1 MLRSIV
7 AALVWMAA
15 AVASV
20 GAQAD
25 GESRVALVIGN
36 GAYTHA
42 HPLANPV
49 NDAKAMTETLKRLG
63 FEVVSATDTDRVG
76 MVRAL
81 GQFRKQMT
89 ADGVGLF
96 YYAGH
101 GMQVRGHNY
110 LLPVDADIADENDAA
125 LLAIDLETVENEM
138 ENAGVRLSLYVLDAC
153 RDDPFE
159 RRFRGAG
166 SRGLA
171 PVDAARGS
179 VIAFATAPG
188 KTAAD
193 GNGEHGLFT
202 GQLLKTIVKPGLELE
217 DVLKQTA
224 AGVEAVSGNQQ
235 TPWYNSA
242 FHGHFFFSPVTVNM
256 APPALS
262 GTDAQKEILF
272 WDSIKRSSDPADFE
286 DFLKLFPNSQFSS
299 LAQRRIAALRV
310 PPPPPPPAAVP
321 APAVAP
327 PAPPA
332 APPERSVTEGETSW
346 SLDQHRDVQRAL
358 RALGHYQGE
367 PDGGFGPG
375 TRAAIAQFREFAGS
389 ADTGPMIDA
398 ERKTLLDMSER
409 LAALLDQ
416 PAASPQ
422 GVDAGSL
429 RGGPQRYARAASFEP
444 GKSAKPDPAE
454 AAYWYALAA
463 ADNEAKAFTNLGTLA
478 ARRQTAGGK
487 PDLDA
492 ARLLW
497 WAGAARGDPIA
508 MYNLGV
514 VYERGMGV
522 TADPKQ
528 ARAWYERAAVRNHAD
543 ARAAL
548 KRLGGDGGARSAPL
562 AGCGRYCSVRDVKRV
577 RSIRPV
583 PVKYRVGHGAADGL
597 AALRGPAAIGVR
609 GPLGGRGV

>member
-1 MLRSIV
+1 MLRVFV
-7 AALVWMAA
+7 AALIWAA
-15 AVASV
+15 AGLGV
-20 GAQAD
+20 GDALAD
-25 GESRVALVIGN
+25 TESRVALVIGN

-49 NDAKAMTETLKRLG
+49 NDANAMAATLRLLG

-110 LLPVDADIADENDAA
+110 LLPLDADIGDENDAA

-138 ENAGVRLSLYVLDAC
+138 ERAGVRLSLYVLDAC

-159 RRFRGAG
+159 QRFRGAG

-202 GQLLKTIVKPGLELE
+202 GELLKTIVKPGLELE

-224 AGVEAVSGNQQ
+224 ARVESASGNQQ

-242 FHGHFFFSPVTVNM
+242 FHGHFFFSPVTANM
-256 APPALS
+256 APSAPPAD
-262 GTDAQKEILF
+262 TQKEILF
-272 WDSIKRSSDPADFE
+272 WESVKGSNDPADYE
-286 DFLKLFPNSQFSS
+286 DFLKHFPSSQFAS
-299 LAQRRIAALRV
+299 LAQRRVAALRA
-310 PPPPPPPAAVP
+310 PPPAAAQSP
-321 APAVAP
+321 AAVAP
-327 PAPPA
+327 AIAIPAPPQ
-332 APPERSVTEGETSW
+332 PPDRSADEGEASW
-346 SLDQHRDVQRAL
+346 SIEKRREVQRAL
-358 RALGHYQGE
+358 RALGHYQGQ

-375 TRAAIAQFREFAGS
+375 TRVAIAQFRDFAGI
-389 ADTGPMIDA
+389 ADIGPMTNA
-398 ERKTLLDMSER
+398 ERKTLLHMSER

-416 PAASPQ
+416 PATSPQ
-422 GVDAGSL
+422 GADARSVKS
-429 RGGPQRYARAASFEP
+429 GPQRYARAASFEP
-444 GKSAKPDPAE
+444 GKSAKSDPAE

-463 ADNEAKAFTNLGTLA
+463 ADNEARAFTNLGTLA
-478 ARRQTAGGK
+478 ARGQIVAGK

-497 WAGAARGDPIA
+497 WAGAARSDAIA

-514 VYERGMGV
+514 IYERGMGV
-522 TADPKQ
+522 MVDLKR
-528 ARAWYERAAVRNHAD
+528 ARAWYDRAAARNHVD

-548 KRLGGDGGARSAPL
+548 KRLGM
-562 AGCGRYCSVRDVKRV
+562 
-577 RSIRPV
+577 
-583 PVKYRVGHGAADGL
+583 
-597 AALRGPAAIGVR
+597 
-609 GPLGGRGV
+609 